1 MIINKKT
8 IEYIIRESIEDRLNP
23 SQNKLHNGSVG
34 GIPITMQIVDDESGR
49 KKGLMYRQNMSKD
62 EGMLF
67 IHDAPDLCGY
77 YMKNTFIPLS
87 IAYADEEGTIFQI
100 EDMNPGD
107 LTSVMSIQ
115 PALYAL
121 EMNQGWFDDNDIVI
135 GNIIEF

>member
-1 MIINKKT
+1 MILTRVELRKL
-8 IEYIIRESIEDRLNP
+8 IIESIEDRFNVNQ
-23 SQNKLHNGSVG
+23 SNLHNASTG
-34 GIPITMQIVDDESGR
+34 GIPMKIQIMDDEAGR
-49 KKGLMYRQNMSKD
+49 KKGLMFRQSMPKD

-67 IHDAPDLCGY
+67 IHDAPDICGY
-77 YMKNTFIPLS
+77 YMKNTFIPLP
-87 IAYADEEGTIFQI
+87 IAYADEEGTIFPI

-121 EMNQGWFDDNDIVI
+121 EMNQGWFDDNGIVI